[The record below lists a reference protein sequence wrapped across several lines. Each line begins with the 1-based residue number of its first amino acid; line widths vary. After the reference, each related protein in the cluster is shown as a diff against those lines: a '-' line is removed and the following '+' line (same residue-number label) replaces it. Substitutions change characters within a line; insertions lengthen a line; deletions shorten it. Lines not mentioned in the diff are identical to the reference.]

1 MREKSPRRGYGLPGP
16 VPWQRRQRGIA
27 MTALRWVTA
36 LIRMAIGVAM
46 LFLGVF
52 FLRKTCLS
60 LWMADGL
67 AAFPSLL
74 FGVTLHLVGGGILC
88 LTLAGFAERVGL
100 RRYGSRDE

>member
-1 MREKSPRRGYGLPGP
+1 MRS
-16 VPWQRRQRGIA
+16 
-27 MTALRWVTA
+27 ALRWVTA
-36 LIRMAIGVAM
+36 LIRMAIGIVM

-52 FLRKTCLS
+52 FLRHTCLS